1 MRLTQQT
8 KAMCPLGNDYNF
20 INFND
25 LNFSQFLIISLELE
39 FKEEKVNSFSKVNN
53 ILFLFTL
60 QYRYARFGQE
70 GSGGGEGREGQ

>member
-20 INFND
+20 IHFND

-39 FKEEKVNSFSKVNN
+39 FKEKKVKYFSKVN
-53 ILFLFTL
+53 TL
-60 QYRYARFGQE
+60 HYLLISTNKKIYVGV
-70 GSGGGEGREGQ
+70 